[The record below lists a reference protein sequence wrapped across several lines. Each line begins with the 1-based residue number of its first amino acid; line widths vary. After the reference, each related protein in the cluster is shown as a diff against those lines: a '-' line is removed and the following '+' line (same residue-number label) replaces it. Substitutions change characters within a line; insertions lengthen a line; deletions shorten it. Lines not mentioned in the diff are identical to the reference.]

1 MVRHQPALVHPN
13 SVALVSRLYDYRLMQ
28 LRDLSPGGPNVAAYP
43 YHRLPPPHLL
53 LGYQYMHRA
62 LNDYFFE
69 NRVFMQLG
77 YESPPAQRPRRL
89 FWTCL
94 TDCSYS
100 VNVGA
105 YMRFLDLDNFHDSF
119 QQMHNAVLM
128 DRIASDMAH
137 VHLRG
142 RGVDVARSGD
152 VVGGG
157 GGDLAAAGEDDGDDA
172 AAAATAAARSHLSG
186 SGAAGLQN
194 DILLRAASRDDAVL
208 LEAIRRLRVALCHYL
223 FCYARERFNT
233 ENTYRFL
240 PGSDV
245 FGEENW
251 LTLFTDAF
259 AELDTQSLLRQ
270 AALDPRDHH
279 AEEPAETMARCFV
292 STLATGQDYDA
303 ESRGRGGFSGGAI
316 VLRNR
321 RVTDRRGLR
330 PRDRTGRAITA
341 SQVRRVRRR
350 AAELD
355 TQSLLRQAALDPRDH
370 HAEEPAE
377 TMARCFVSTLA
388 TGQDYDAESRGRG
401 GFSGG
406 AIVLRNRRVT
416 DRRGLRPR
424 DRTGRAITA
433 SQVRRV
439 RRRAVREFIDRLPR
453 VIRRRRMP
461 RPEPAVEEE
470 EPMVGEGVEEEPVP
484 PPPAAEE
491 EEEETLLDE
500 VIRTVLEA
508 IDALQEELTGAARRH
523 ELFRFT
529 NDFYR
534 LLLQTRDADI
544 ALVTESFLRKWVL
557 YFFLAEH
564 VASTLYYLYTHF
576 ISNREFRRYVDVTTL
591 QVLLVGWDVNAEP
604 VFKRIWSEQ
613 SNPATIF
620 ETLWSRILRDF
631 LMMVE
636 RTGQFEGMDEAD
648 QQLFLSDIQ
657 YRDRSGDIEEV
668 LKQLNLSEEFI
679 DSIDISFRIK
689 FRGIVAINT
698 NDDITANLRRV
709 LRDREQDIAVAR
721 HAAAAAGPALAA
733 PPHRLRR

>member
-157 GGDLAAAGEDDGDDA
+157 DDLAAAAVGEDDGDGA
-172 AAAATAAARSHLSG
+172 AAAAAAAARSHLSG

-270 AALDPRDHH
+270 AALDPRDH
-279 AEEPAETMARCFV
+279 
-292 STLATGQDYDA
+292 D
-303 ESRGRGGFSGGAI
+303 
-316 VLRNR
+316 
-321 RVTDRRGLR
+321 
-330 PRDRTGRAITA
+330 
-341 SQVRRVRRR
+341 
-350 AAELD
+350 
-355 TQSLLRQAALDPRDH
+355 
-370 HAEEPAE
+370 AEEPAE

-453 VIRRRRMP
+453 VIRRRRVP
-461 RPEPAVEEE
+461 RPEPVEEE
-470 EPMVGEGVEEEPVP
+470 EPMVGEEEEEPVP
-484 PPPAAEE
+484 PPPAAE

-709 LRDREQDIAVAR
+709 LRDREQEIAVAR
-721 HAAAAAGPALAA
+721 HAAA
-733 PPHRLRR
+733 PPQRLRR

>member
-1 MVRHQPALVHPN
+1 MVTDPPLKTSGAQFQAYRVFAELTGQSLNTVRFCQPVIASDFPMVRHQPALVHPN

-157 GGDLAAAGEDDGDDA
+157 DDLAAAVVGEDDGDGA
-172 AAAATAAARSHLSG
+172 AAAAAAAARSHLSG

-270 AALDPRDHH
+270 AALDPRDH
-279 AEEPAETMARCFV
+279 
-292 STLATGQDYDA
+292 D
-303 ESRGRGGFSGGAI
+303 
-316 VLRNR
+316 
-321 RVTDRRGLR
+321 
-330 PRDRTGRAITA
+330 
-341 SQVRRVRRR
+341 
-350 AAELD
+350 
-355 TQSLLRQAALDPRDH
+355 
-370 HAEEPAE
+370 AEEPAE

-453 VIRRRRMP
+453 VIRRRRVP
-461 RPEPAVEEE
+461 RPEPVEEE
-470 EPMVGEGVEEEPVP
+470 EPMVGEEEEEEPVP
-484 PPPAAEE
+484 PPPAAEEE

-709 LRDREQDIAVAR
+709 LRDREQEIAVAR
-721 HAAAAAGPALAA
+721 HAAAAGPALA
-733 PPHRLRR
+733 

>member
-1 MVRHQPALVHPN
+1 MVGGVVMMMMLAAAVTVGDGPSSKNVRGSMAAYRVFAELTGQSLNTVRFCQPVIASDFPMVRHQPALVNPN

-157 GGDLAAAGEDDGDDA
+157 DDLAAAAVGEDDGDDA
-172 AAAATAAARSHLSG
+172 AAAAAAARSHLSG

-350 AAELD
+350 A
-355 TQSLLRQAALDPRDH
+355 
-370 HAEEPAE
+370 
-377 TMARCFVSTLA
+377 
-388 TGQDYDAESRGRG
+388 
-401 GFSGG
+401 
-406 AIVLRNRRVT
+406 
-416 DRRGLRPR
+416 
-424 DRTGRAITA
+424 
-433 SQVRRV
+433 
-439 RRRAVREFIDRLPR
+439 VREFIDRLPR
-453 VIRRRRMP
+453 VIRRRRVP

-470 EPMVGEGVEEEPVP
+470 EPMVVEEEEEPVP
-484 PPPAAEE
+484 PPPAEE

-508 IDALQEELTGAARRH
+508 IDALQEELSGAARRH

-709 LRDREQDIAVAR
+709 LRDREQEIAVAR
-721 HAAAAAGPALAA
+721 HAAAAGPALAA

>member
-1 MVRHQPALVHPN
+1 MVRHQPALVNPN

-157 GGDLAAAGEDDGDDA
+157 DDLAAAVGEDDGDDA
-172 AAAATAAARSHLSG
+172 AAAAAAARSHLSG

-245 FGEENW
+245 FAEENW

-259 AELDTQSLLRQ
+259 
-270 AALDPRDHH
+270 
-279 AEEPAETMARCFV
+279 
-292 STLATGQDYDA
+292 
-303 ESRGRGGFSGGAI
+303 
-316 VLRNR
+316 
-321 RVTDRRGLR
+321 
-330 PRDRTGRAITA
+330 
-341 SQVRRVRRR
+341 
-350 AAELD
+350 AELD

-453 VIRRRRMP
+453 VIRRRRVP

-470 EPMVGEGVEEEPVP
+470 EPMVEEEEPVP
-484 PPPAAEE
+484 PPPAEE

-508 IDALQEELTGAARRH
+508 IDALQEELSGAARRH

-721 HAAAAAGPALAA
+721 HAAAAGPALAA

>member
-157 GGDLAAAGEDDGDDA
+157 DDLVAAAVGEDDGDGA
-172 AAAATAAARSHLSG
+172 AAAAAAAAAARSHLSG

-270 AALDPRDHH
+270 AALDPRDH
-279 AEEPAETMARCFV
+279 
-292 STLATGQDYDA
+292 D
-303 ESRGRGGFSGGAI
+303 
-316 VLRNR
+316 
-321 RVTDRRGLR
+321 
-330 PRDRTGRAITA
+330 
-341 SQVRRVRRR
+341 
-350 AAELD
+350 
-355 TQSLLRQAALDPRDH
+355 
-370 HAEEPAE
+370 AEEPAE

-453 VIRRRRMP
+453 VIRRRRVP
-461 RPEPAVEEE
+461 RPEPVEEE
-470 EPMVGEGVEEEPVP
+470 EPMVGEEEEPVP

-709 LRDREQDIAVAR
+709 LRDREQEIAVAR
-721 HAAAAAGPALAA
+721 HAAAAGPALAA
-733 PPHRLRR
+733 PPQRLRR

>member
-157 GGDLAAAGEDDGDDA
+157 DDLVAAVGEDDGDSA
-172 AAAATAAARSHLSG
+172 AAAAAAAAARSHLSG

-270 AALDPRDHH
+270 AALDPRDH
-279 AEEPAETMARCFV
+279 
-292 STLATGQDYDA
+292 D
-303 ESRGRGGFSGGAI
+303 
-316 VLRNR
+316 
-321 RVTDRRGLR
+321 
-330 PRDRTGRAITA
+330 
-341 SQVRRVRRR
+341 
-350 AAELD
+350 
-355 TQSLLRQAALDPRDH
+355 
-370 HAEEPAE
+370 AEEPAE

-453 VIRRRRMP
+453 VIRRRRVP
-461 RPEPAVEEE
+461 RPEPVEEE
-470 EPMVGEGVEEEPVP
+470 EPMVGEEEEEPVP
-484 PPPAAEE
+484 PPPAAAE

-709 LRDREQDIAVAR
+709 LRDREQEIAVAR
-721 HAAAAAGPALAA
+721 HAAAAGPALAA
-733 PPHRLRR
+733 PPQRLRR

>member
-1 MVRHQPALVHPN
+1 MVRHQPALVNPN

-157 GGDLAAAGEDDGDDA
+157 DDLAAAAVGEDDGDGA
-172 AAAATAAARSHLSG
+172 AAAAAAAARSHLSG

-350 AAELD
+350 A
-355 TQSLLRQAALDPRDH
+355 
-370 HAEEPAE
+370 
-377 TMARCFVSTLA
+377 
-388 TGQDYDAESRGRG
+388 
-401 GFSGG
+401 
-406 AIVLRNRRVT
+406 
-416 DRRGLRPR
+416 
-424 DRTGRAITA
+424 
-433 SQVRRV
+433 
-439 RRRAVREFIDRLPR
+439 VREFIDRLPR
-453 VIRRRRMP
+453 VIRRRRVP

-470 EPMVGEGVEEEPVP
+470 EPMVEEGVEEEPVP

-508 IDALQEELTGAARRH
+508 IDALQEELSGAARRH

-709 LRDREQDIAVAR
+709 LRDREQEIAVAR
-721 HAAAAAGPALAA
+721 HAAA
-733 PPHRLRR
+733 PPQRLRR

>member
-1 MVRHQPALVHPN
+1 MVRHQPALVNPN

-157 GGDLAAAGEDDGDDA
+157 GGDLAAGEDDGDDA
-172 AAAATAAARSHLSG
+172 AAAAVARSHLSG

-270 AALDPRDHH
+270 AALDPRDH
-279 AEEPAETMARCFV
+279 
-292 STLATGQDYDA
+292 
-303 ESRGRGGFSGGAI
+303 
-316 VLRNR
+316 
-321 RVTDRRGLR
+321 
-330 PRDRTGRAITA
+330 
-341 SQVRRVRRR
+341 
-350 AAELD
+350 
-355 TQSLLRQAALDPRDH
+355 
-370 HAEEPAE
+370 AEEPAE

-453 VIRRRRMP
+453 VIRRRRVP

-470 EPMVGEGVEEEPVP
+470 EPMVGMEEEEPVP
-484 PPPAAEE
+484 PPPAAEEE

>member
-1 MVRHQPALVHPN
+1 MVRHQPALVNPN

-157 GGDLAAAGEDDGDDA
+157 DDLAAVAVGEDDGDDA
-172 AAAATAAARSHLSG
+172 AAAAAAARSHLSG

-350 AAELD
+350 A
-355 TQSLLRQAALDPRDH
+355 
-370 HAEEPAE
+370 
-377 TMARCFVSTLA
+377 
-388 TGQDYDAESRGRG
+388 
-401 GFSGG
+401 
-406 AIVLRNRRVT
+406 
-416 DRRGLRPR
+416 
-424 DRTGRAITA
+424 
-433 SQVRRV
+433 
-439 RRRAVREFIDRLPR
+439 VREFIDRLPR
-453 VIRRRRMP
+453 VIRRRRVS

-470 EPMVGEGVEEEPVP
+470 EPMVEGEEEEPVP
-484 PPPAAEE
+484 PPPAEE

-709 LRDREQDIAVAR
+709 LRDREQEIAVAR
-721 HAAAAAGPALAA
+721 HAAAAAAGPALAA
-733 PPHRLRR
+733 PPQRLRQ

>member
-1 MVRHQPALVHPN
+1 MVRHQPALVNPN

-157 GGDLAAAGEDDGDDA
+157 DDLAAVGEDDGDDA
-172 AAAATAAARSHLSG
+172 AAAAAAAARSHLSG

-270 AALDPRDHH
+270 AALDPRDH
-279 AEEPAETMARCFV
+279 
-292 STLATGQDYDA
+292 D
-303 ESRGRGGFSGGAI
+303 
-316 VLRNR
+316 
-321 RVTDRRGLR
+321 
-330 PRDRTGRAITA
+330 
-341 SQVRRVRRR
+341 
-350 AAELD
+350 
-355 TQSLLRQAALDPRDH
+355 
-370 HAEEPAE
+370 AEEPAE

-453 VIRRRRMP
+453 VIRRRRVP

-470 EPMVGEGVEEEPVP
+470 EPMVVEGEEEPVP
-484 PPPAAEE
+484 PPPAEE

-709 LRDREQDIAVAR
+709 LRDREQEIAVAR
-721 HAAAAAGPALAA
+721 HAAVAGPALAA
-733 PPHRLRR
+733 PPQRLRR

>member
-157 GGDLAAAGEDDGDDA
+157 DDLAAAVGEDDDDGA
-172 AAAATAAARSHLSG
+172 AAAAAAAAARSHLSG

-270 AALDPRDHH
+270 AALDPRDH
-279 AEEPAETMARCFV
+279 
-292 STLATGQDYDA
+292 D
-303 ESRGRGGFSGGAI
+303 
-316 VLRNR
+316 
-321 RVTDRRGLR
+321 
-330 PRDRTGRAITA
+330 
-341 SQVRRVRRR
+341 
-350 AAELD
+350 
-355 TQSLLRQAALDPRDH
+355 
-370 HAEEPAE
+370 AEEPAE

-453 VIRRRRMP
+453 VIRRRRVP
-461 RPEPAVEEE
+461 RPEPVEEQE
-470 EPMVGEGVEEEPVP
+470 EPMVEEEEEEPVP
-484 PPPAAEE
+484 PPPAE

-709 LRDREQDIAVAR
+709 LRDREQEIAVAR
-721 HAAAAAGPALAA
+721 HAAAGPAALAV
-733 PPHRLRR
+733 PPQRLRR

>member
-157 GGDLAAAGEDDGDDA
+157 DDLAAVGEDDGDGAAVA
-172 AAAATAAARSHLSG
+172 AAAAAARSHLSG

-270 AALDPRDHH
+270 AALDPRDH
-279 AEEPAETMARCFV
+279 
-292 STLATGQDYDA
+292 D
-303 ESRGRGGFSGGAI
+303 
-316 VLRNR
+316 
-321 RVTDRRGLR
+321 
-330 PRDRTGRAITA
+330 
-341 SQVRRVRRR
+341 
-350 AAELD
+350 
-355 TQSLLRQAALDPRDH
+355 
-370 HAEEPAE
+370 AEEPAE

-453 VIRRRRMP
+453 VIRRRRVP
-461 RPEPAVEEE
+461 RPEPVEEE
-470 EPMVGEGVEEEPVP
+470 EPMAEEEEEEPVP
-484 PPPAAEE
+484 PPPAEE

-508 IDALQEELTGAARRH
+508 IDALQEELSGAARRH

-709 LRDREQDIAVAR
+709 LRDREQEIAVAR
-721 HAAAAAGPALAA
+721 HAAAAAAGPALAA
-733 PPHRLRR
+733 PPQRLRR

>member
-1 MVRHQPALVHPN
+1 MVRHQPALVNPN

-157 GGDLAAAGEDDGDDA
+157 GDDLAAAVGEDDGDDA
-172 AAAATAAARSHLSG
+172 AAAAARSHLSG

-350 AAELD
+350 A
-355 TQSLLRQAALDPRDH
+355 
-370 HAEEPAE
+370 
-377 TMARCFVSTLA
+377 
-388 TGQDYDAESRGRG
+388 
-401 GFSGG
+401 
-406 AIVLRNRRVT
+406 
-416 DRRGLRPR
+416 
-424 DRTGRAITA
+424 
-433 SQVRRV
+433 
-439 RRRAVREFIDRLPR
+439 VREFIDRLPR
-453 VIRRRRMP
+453 VIRRRRVP

-470 EPMVGEGVEEEPVP
+470 EPMVVEGEEEPVP
-484 PPPAAEE
+484 PPPAEE

-508 IDALQEELTGAARRH
+508 IDALQEELSGAARRH

>member
-1 MVRHQPALVHPN
+1 MVRHQPALVNPN

-157 GGDLAAAGEDDGDDA
+157 DDLAAVAVGEDDGDDA
-172 AAAATAAARSHLSG
+172 AAAAAAARSHLSG

-350 AAELD
+350 A
-355 TQSLLRQAALDPRDH
+355 
-370 HAEEPAE
+370 
-377 TMARCFVSTLA
+377 
-388 TGQDYDAESRGRG
+388 
-401 GFSGG
+401 
-406 AIVLRNRRVT
+406 
-416 DRRGLRPR
+416 
-424 DRTGRAITA
+424 
-433 SQVRRV
+433 
-439 RRRAVREFIDRLPR
+439 VREFIDRLPR
-453 VIRRRRMP
+453 VIRRRRVS

-470 EPMVGEGVEEEPVP
+470 EPMVEGEEEEPVP
-484 PPPAAEE
+484 PPPAEE

-591 QVLLVGWDVNAEP
+591 QVLLVGWDVNAES

-709 LRDREQDIAVAR
+709 LRDREQEIAVAR
-721 HAAAAAGPALAA
+721 HAAAAAAGPALAA
-733 PPHRLRR
+733 PPQRLRR

>member
-157 GGDLAAAGEDDGDDA
+157 DDLVAAVGEDDGDGA
-172 AAAATAAARSHLSG
+172 AAAAAAAAARSHLSG

-270 AALDPRDHH
+270 AALDPRDH
-279 AEEPAETMARCFV
+279 
-292 STLATGQDYDA
+292 D
-303 ESRGRGGFSGGAI
+303 
-316 VLRNR
+316 
-321 RVTDRRGLR
+321 
-330 PRDRTGRAITA
+330 
-341 SQVRRVRRR
+341 
-350 AAELD
+350 
-355 TQSLLRQAALDPRDH
+355 
-370 HAEEPAE
+370 AEEPAE

-453 VIRRRRMP
+453 VIRRRRVP
-461 RPEPAVEEE
+461 RPEPVEEE
-470 EPMVGEGVEEEPVP
+470 EPMVGEEEEEPVP
-484 PPPAAEE
+484 PPPAAAE

-709 LRDREQDIAVAR
+709 LRDREQEIAVAR
-721 HAAAAAGPALAA
+721 HAAAAGPALAA
-733 PPHRLRR
+733 PPQRLRR

>member
-1 MVRHQPALVHPN
+1 MVRHQPALVNPN

-157 GGDLAAAGEDDGDDA
+157 DDLAAAVGEDDGDGA
-172 AAAATAAARSHLSG
+172 AAAAVAAARSHLSG

-270 AALDPRDHH
+270 AALDPRDH
-279 AEEPAETMARCFV
+279 
-292 STLATGQDYDA
+292 D
-303 ESRGRGGFSGGAI
+303 
-316 VLRNR
+316 
-321 RVTDRRGLR
+321 
-330 PRDRTGRAITA
+330 
-341 SQVRRVRRR
+341 
-350 AAELD
+350 
-355 TQSLLRQAALDPRDH
+355 
-370 HAEEPAE
+370 AEEPAE

-453 VIRRRRMP
+453 VIRRRRVP
-461 RPEPAVEEE
+461 RPEPVEEE
-470 EPMVGEGVEEEPVP
+470 EPMVGEEEEEPVP
-484 PPPAAEE
+484 PPPAAAE

-721 HAAAAAGPALAA
+721 HAAAAGPALAA
-733 PPHRLRR
+733 PPQRLRR

>member
-157 GGDLAAAGEDDGDDA
+157 DDLAAAVGEDDGDGA
-172 AAAATAAARSHLSG
+172 AAAAAAAAAARSHLSG

-270 AALDPRDHH
+270 AALDPRDH
-279 AEEPAETMARCFV
+279 
-292 STLATGQDYDA
+292 D
-303 ESRGRGGFSGGAI
+303 
-316 VLRNR
+316 
-321 RVTDRRGLR
+321 
-330 PRDRTGRAITA
+330 
-341 SQVRRVRRR
+341 
-350 AAELD
+350 
-355 TQSLLRQAALDPRDH
+355 
-370 HAEEPAE
+370 AEEPAE

-453 VIRRRRMP
+453 VIRRRRVP
-461 RPEPAVEEE
+461 RPEPVEEE
-470 EPMVGEGVEEEPVP
+470 EPMVGEEEEEEPVP
-484 PPPAAEE
+484 PPPAAAE

-709 LRDREQDIAVAR
+709 LRDREQEIAVAR
-721 HAAAAAGPALAA
+721 HAAAAGPALAA
-733 PPHRLRR
+733 PPQRLRR

>member
-157 GGDLAAAGEDDGDDA
+157 DDLAAAAVGEDDGDGA
-172 AAAATAAARSHLSG
+172 AAAAAAAAARSHLSG

-350 AAELD
+350 A
-355 TQSLLRQAALDPRDH
+355 
-370 HAEEPAE
+370 
-377 TMARCFVSTLA
+377 
-388 TGQDYDAESRGRG
+388 
-401 GFSGG
+401 
-406 AIVLRNRRVT
+406 
-416 DRRGLRPR
+416 
-424 DRTGRAITA
+424 
-433 SQVRRV
+433 
-439 RRRAVREFIDRLPR
+439 VREFIDRLPR
-453 VIRRRRMP
+453 VIRRRRVP
-461 RPEPAVEEE
+461 RPEPVEEE
-470 EPMVGEGVEEEPVP
+470 EPMVEEEEEPVP
-484 PPPAAEE
+484 PPPAAE

-534 LLLQTRDADI
+534 LLLQTRDTDI

-709 LRDREQDIAVAR
+709 LRDREQEIAVAR
-721 HAAAAAGPALAA
+721 HAAA
-733 PPHRLRR
+733 PPQRLRR

>member
-1 MVRHQPALVHPN
+1 MVRHQPALVNPN

-157 GGDLAAAGEDDGDDA
+157 DDLAAAVGEDDGDGA
-172 AAAATAAARSHLSG
+172 AAAAVAAARSHLSG

-270 AALDPRDHH
+270 AALDPRDH
-279 AEEPAETMARCFV
+279 
-292 STLATGQDYDA
+292 D
-303 ESRGRGGFSGGAI
+303 
-316 VLRNR
+316 
-321 RVTDRRGLR
+321 
-330 PRDRTGRAITA
+330 
-341 SQVRRVRRR
+341 
-350 AAELD
+350 
-355 TQSLLRQAALDPRDH
+355 
-370 HAEEPAE
+370 AEEPAE

-453 VIRRRRMP
+453 VIRRRRVP
-461 RPEPAVEEE
+461 RPEPVEEE
-470 EPMVGEGVEEEPVP
+470 EPMVGEEEEEPVP

-733 PPHRLRR
+733 PPQRLRR

>member
-1 MVRHQPALVHPN
+1 MVRHQPALVNPN

-370 HAEEPAE
+370 AEEPAE

-453 VIRRRRMP
+453 VIRRRRVP

-470 EPMVGEGVEEEPVP
+470 EPMVEEWRKRSPSRRLPRRRRKKKKRSSTKSSAPFSKPSTPCKKNSPEPRAGTNSSDLPTTFTDCSCKRGTPTSRSSPSLSYESGFSTSFSPSTSPPRSTISTRISFLIANSVAMSTSPPSRSSWSDGTSTPSPSLNASGASNLTP
-484 PPPAAEE
+484 PPFSKHS
-491 EEEETLLDE
+491 
-500 VIRTVLEA
+500 
-508 IDALQEELTGAARRH
+508 GAA
-523 ELFRFT
+523 
-529 NDFYR
+529 
-534 LLLQTRDADI
+534 
-544 ALVTESFLRKWVL
+544 SC
-557 YFFLAEH
+557 
-564 VASTLYYLYTHF
+564 
-576 ISNREFRRYVDVTTL
+576 
-591 QVLLVGWDVNAEP
+591 
-604 VFKRIWSEQ
+604 
-613 SNPATIF
+613 ATF
-620 ETLWSRILRDF
+620 S
-631 LMMVE
+631 
-636 RTGQFEGMDEAD
+636 
-648 QQLFLSDIQ
+648 
-657 YRDRSGDIEEV
+657 
-668 LKQLNLSEEFI
+668 
-679 DSIDISFRIK
+679 
-689 FRGIVAINT
+689 
-698 NDDITANLRRV
+698 
-709 LRDREQDIAVAR
+709 
-721 HAAAAAGPALAA
+721 
-733 PPHRLRR
+733 

>member
-1 MVRHQPALVHPN
+1 MVRHQPALVNPN

-157 GGDLAAAGEDDGDDA
+157 GDDLAAAAVGEDDGDGA
-172 AAAATAAARSHLSG
+172 AAAAAAAAARSHLSG

-270 AALDPRDHH
+270 AALDPRDH
-279 AEEPAETMARCFV
+279 
-292 STLATGQDYDA
+292 D
-303 ESRGRGGFSGGAI
+303 
-316 VLRNR
+316 
-321 RVTDRRGLR
+321 
-330 PRDRTGRAITA
+330 
-341 SQVRRVRRR
+341 
-350 AAELD
+350 
-355 TQSLLRQAALDPRDH
+355 
-370 HAEEPAE
+370 AEEPAE

-453 VIRRRRMP
+453 VIRRRRVP
-461 RPEPAVEEE
+461 RPEPVEEE
-470 EPMVGEGVEEEPVP
+470 EPMVGEEEEEEPVP

-709 LRDREQDIAVAR
+709 LRDREQEIAVAR
-721 HAAAAAGPALAA
+721 HAAAGPALAA
-733 PPHRLRR
+733 PPQRLRR

>member
-1 MVRHQPALVHPN
+1 MVRHQPALVNPN

-157 GGDLAAAGEDDGDDA
+157 GDDLAAAVGEDDGDDA
-172 AAAATAAARSHLSG
+172 AAAAAAAARSHLSG

-350 AAELD
+350 A
-355 TQSLLRQAALDPRDH
+355 
-370 HAEEPAE
+370 
-377 TMARCFVSTLA
+377 
-388 TGQDYDAESRGRG
+388 
-401 GFSGG
+401 
-406 AIVLRNRRVT
+406 
-416 DRRGLRPR
+416 
-424 DRTGRAITA
+424 
-433 SQVRRV
+433 
-439 RRRAVREFIDRLPR
+439 VREFIDRLPR
-453 VIRRRRMP
+453 VIRRRRVP

-470 EPMVGEGVEEEPVP
+470 EPMVVEGEEEPVP

-508 IDALQEELTGAARRH
+508 IDALQEELSGAARRH

>member
-1 MVRHQPALVHPN
+1 WVTDPPLKTSGAQFQAYRVFAELTGQSLNTVRFCQPVIASDFPMVRHQPALVNPN

-157 GGDLAAAGEDDGDDA
+157 DDLAAAVGEDDGDDA
-172 AAAATAAARSHLSG
+172 AAAAAAARSHLSG

-350 AAELD
+350 A
-355 TQSLLRQAALDPRDH
+355 
-370 HAEEPAE
+370 
-377 TMARCFVSTLA
+377 
-388 TGQDYDAESRGRG
+388 
-401 GFSGG
+401 
-406 AIVLRNRRVT
+406 
-416 DRRGLRPR
+416 
-424 DRTGRAITA
+424 
-433 SQVRRV
+433 
-439 RRRAVREFIDRLPR
+439 VREFIDRLPR
-453 VIRRRRMP
+453 VIRRRRVP

-470 EPMVGEGVEEEPVP
+470 EPMVEEEEPVP
-484 PPPAAEE
+484 PPPAEE

-508 IDALQEELTGAARRH
+508 IDALQEELSGAARRH

-721 HAAAAAGPALAA
+721 HAAAAGPALA
-733 PPHRLRR
+733 

>member
-1 MVRHQPALVHPN
+1 MVRHQPALVNPN

-157 GGDLAAAGEDDGDDA
+157 DDLAAAAVGEDDGDDA
-172 AAAATAAARSHLSG
+172 AAAAAARSHLSG

-350 AAELD
+350 A
-355 TQSLLRQAALDPRDH
+355 
-370 HAEEPAE
+370 
-377 TMARCFVSTLA
+377 
-388 TGQDYDAESRGRG
+388 
-401 GFSGG
+401 
-406 AIVLRNRRVT
+406 
-416 DRRGLRPR
+416 
-424 DRTGRAITA
+424 
-433 SQVRRV
+433 
-439 RRRAVREFIDRLPR
+439 VREFIDRLPR
-453 VIRRRRMP
+453 VIRRRRVP

-470 EPMVGEGVEEEPVP
+470 EPMVVEEEEEPVP
-484 PPPAAEE
+484 PPPAEE

-508 IDALQEELTGAARRH
+508 IDALQEELSGAARRH

-709 LRDREQDIAVAR
+709 LRDREQEIAVAR
-721 HAAAAAGPALAA
+721 HAAAAGPALAA

>member
-1 MVRHQPALVHPN
+1 MVRHQPALVNPN

-157 GGDLAAAGEDDGDDA
+157 DDLAAAVGEDDGDDA
-172 AAAATAAARSHLSG
+172 AAAAAAARSHLSG

-350 AAELD
+350 A
-355 TQSLLRQAALDPRDH
+355 
-370 HAEEPAE
+370 
-377 TMARCFVSTLA
+377 
-388 TGQDYDAESRGRG
+388 
-401 GFSGG
+401 
-406 AIVLRNRRVT
+406 
-416 DRRGLRPR
+416 
-424 DRTGRAITA
+424 
-433 SQVRRV
+433 
-439 RRRAVREFIDRLPR
+439 VREFIDRLPR
-453 VIRRRRMP
+453 VIRRRRVP

-470 EPMVGEGVEEEPVP
+470 EPMVEEEEPVP
-484 PPPAAEE
+484 PPPAEE

-508 IDALQEELTGAARRH
+508 IDALQEELSGAARRH

-613 SNPATIF
+613 SNPTTIF

-721 HAAAAAGPALAA
+721 HAAAAGPALAA

>member
-1 MVRHQPALVHPN
+1 WVTDPPLKTSGAQFQAYRVFAELTGQSLNTVRFCQPVIASDFPMVRHQPALVNPN

-157 GGDLAAAGEDDGDDA
+157 DDLAAVAVGEDDGDDA
-172 AAAATAAARSHLSG
+172 AAAAAAARSHLSG

-350 AAELD
+350 A
-355 TQSLLRQAALDPRDH
+355 
-370 HAEEPAE
+370 
-377 TMARCFVSTLA
+377 
-388 TGQDYDAESRGRG
+388 
-401 GFSGG
+401 
-406 AIVLRNRRVT
+406 
-416 DRRGLRPR
+416 
-424 DRTGRAITA
+424 
-433 SQVRRV
+433 
-439 RRRAVREFIDRLPR
+439 VREFIDRLPR
-453 VIRRRRMP
+453 VIRRRRVS

-470 EPMVGEGVEEEPVP
+470 EPMVEGEEEEPVP
-484 PPPAAEE
+484 PPPAEE

-709 LRDREQDIAVAR
+709 LRDREQEIAVAR
-721 HAAAAAGPALAA
+721 HAAAAAAGPALA
-733 PPHRLRR
+733 

>member
-1 MVRHQPALVHPN
+1 MAAYRVFAELTGQSLNTVRFCQPVIASDFPMVRHQPALVNPN

-157 GGDLAAAGEDDGDDA
+157 DDLAAAVGEDDGDGA
-172 AAAATAAARSHLSG
+172 AAAAVAAARSHLSG

-270 AALDPRDHH
+270 AALDPRDH
-279 AEEPAETMARCFV
+279 
-292 STLATGQDYDA
+292 D
-303 ESRGRGGFSGGAI
+303 
-316 VLRNR
+316 
-321 RVTDRRGLR
+321 
-330 PRDRTGRAITA
+330 
-341 SQVRRVRRR
+341 
-350 AAELD
+350 
-355 TQSLLRQAALDPRDH
+355 
-370 HAEEPAE
+370 AEEPAE

-453 VIRRRRMP
+453 VIRRRRVP
-461 RPEPAVEEE
+461 RPEPVEEE
-470 EPMVGEGVEEEPVP
+470 EPMVGEEEEEPVP

-721 HAAAAAGPALAA
+721 HAAAAAAGPALAA
-733 PPHRLRR
+733 PPQRLRR

>member
-1 MVRHQPALVHPN
+1 MVRHQPALVNPN

-157 GGDLAAAGEDDGDDA
+157 DDLAAVAVGEDDGDDA
-172 AAAATAAARSHLSG
+172 AAAAAAARSHLSG

-350 AAELD
+350 A
-355 TQSLLRQAALDPRDH
+355 
-370 HAEEPAE
+370 
-377 TMARCFVSTLA
+377 
-388 TGQDYDAESRGRG
+388 
-401 GFSGG
+401 
-406 AIVLRNRRVT
+406 
-416 DRRGLRPR
+416 
-424 DRTGRAITA
+424 
-433 SQVRRV
+433 
-439 RRRAVREFIDRLPR
+439 VREFIDRLPR
-453 VIRRRRMP
+453 VIRRRRVS

-470 EPMVGEGVEEEPVP
+470 EPMVEGEEEEPVP
-484 PPPAAEE
+484 PPPAEE

-709 LRDREQDIAVAR
+709 LRDREQEIAVAR

-733 PPHRLRR
+733 PPQRLRR

>member
-1 MVRHQPALVHPN
+1 MAAYRVFAELTGQSLNTVRFCQPVIASDFPMVRNQPALVHPN
-13 SVALVSRLYDYRLMQ
+13 SVFLVSRLYDYRLMQ
-28 LRDLSPGGPNVAAYP
+28 LRDLSPNGPNVAGYP

-105 YMRFLDLDNFHDSF
+105 YMRFLDLENFHDSF

-142 RGVDVARSGD
+142 RGFDVARSGE
-152 VVGGG
+152 VVGVGK
-157 GGDLAAAGEDDGDDA
+157 DGDA
-172 AAAATAAARSHLSG
+172 ALAAARSHLSG
-186 SGAAGLQN
+186 SGAGGLQN
-194 DILLRAASRDDAVL
+194 DIIMRAASRDDATL

-223 FCYARERFNT
+223 FCYAREHFNT

-245 FGEENW
+245 FAEENW
-251 LTLFTDAF
+251 LTLFEAAF
-259 AELDTQSLLRQ
+259 ADLDTQSLIRQ
-270 AALDPRDHH
+270 AALDPRVN

-292 STLATGQDYDA
+292 STLA
-303 ESRGRGGFSGGAI
+303 SGRGYAGRAGGGGDGGDPFSGGAI

-321 RVTDRRGLR
+321 RVPDRRGLR
-330 PRDRTGRAITA
+330 PRDRQGRAITA
-341 SQVRRVRRR
+341 SQVRR
-350 AAELD
+350 
-355 TQSLLRQAALDPRDH
+355 
-370 HAEEPAE
+370 
-377 TMARCFVSTLA
+377 
-388 TGQDYDAESRGRG
+388 
-401 GFSGG
+401 
-406 AIVLRNRRVT
+406 I
-416 DRRGLRPR
+416 
-424 DRTGRAITA
+424 
-433 SQVRRV
+433 
-439 RRRAVREFIDRLPR
+439 RRRAVREFVDRLPR
-453 VIRRRRMP
+453 TIRRRRVVP
-461 RPEPAVEEE
+461 PPAPPEEEAFPEEE
-470 EPMVGEGVEEEPVP
+470 EEEMP
-484 PPPAAEE
+484 PEE

-508 IDALQEELTGAARRH
+508 IDALQNELSGAARRH

-529 NDFYR
+529 DSFYR
-534 LLLQTRDADI
+534 LLLQTRDADV

-564 VASTLYYLYTHF
+564 VASTLYYLYSHF
-576 ISNREFRRYVDVTTL
+576 VANREFRRYVDVTTL
-591 QVLLVGWDVNAEP
+591 QVLIVGWDVNAEP
-604 VFKRIWSEQ
+604 IFKRIWSEQ

-620 ETLWSRILRDF
+620 ETLWNRILRDF
-631 LMMVE
+631 LMMIE

-648 QQLFLSDIQ
+648 QHLFLSDIQ

-689 FRGIVAINT
+689 FRGIVAIST
-698 NDDITANLRRV
+698 NEAITDNLRRV
-709 LRDREQDIAVAR
+709 LRDREQELLVAR
-721 HAAAAAGPALAA
+721 HA
-733 PPHRLRR
+733 PPRMR

>member
-1 MVRHQPALVHPN
+1 MAAYRVFAELTGQSLNTVRFCQPVIASDFPMVRHQPALVNPN

-157 GGDLAAAGEDDGDDA
+157 DDLAAVAVGEDDGDDA
-172 AAAATAAARSHLSG
+172 AAAAAAARSHLSG

-350 AAELD
+350 A
-355 TQSLLRQAALDPRDH
+355 
-370 HAEEPAE
+370 
-377 TMARCFVSTLA
+377 
-388 TGQDYDAESRGRG
+388 
-401 GFSGG
+401 
-406 AIVLRNRRVT
+406 
-416 DRRGLRPR
+416 
-424 DRTGRAITA
+424 
-433 SQVRRV
+433 
-439 RRRAVREFIDRLPR
+439 VREFIDRLPR
-453 VIRRRRMP
+453 VIRRRRVP

-470 EPMVGEGVEEEPVP
+470 EPMVVEEEEEPVP
-484 PPPAAEE
+484 PPPAEEE

-508 IDALQEELTGAARRH
+508 IDALQEELSGAARRH

-709 LRDREQDIAVAR
+709 LRDREQEIAVAR
-721 HAAAAAGPALAA
+721 HAAAAGPALAA

>member
-1 MVRHQPALVHPN
+1 MVRHQPALVNPN

-157 GGDLAAAGEDDGDDA
+157 DDLAAAVGEDDGDGA
-172 AAAATAAARSHLSG
+172 AAAAAAARSHLSG

-350 AAELD
+350 A
-355 TQSLLRQAALDPRDH
+355 
-370 HAEEPAE
+370 
-377 TMARCFVSTLA
+377 
-388 TGQDYDAESRGRG
+388 
-401 GFSGG
+401 
-406 AIVLRNRRVT
+406 
-416 DRRGLRPR
+416 
-424 DRTGRAITA
+424 
-433 SQVRRV
+433 
-439 RRRAVREFIDRLPR
+439 VREFIDRLPR
-453 VIRRRRMP
+453 VIRRRRVP

-470 EPMVGEGVEEEPVP
+470 EPMVEEEEPVP
-484 PPPAAEE
+484 PPPAEE

-508 IDALQEELTGAARRH
+508 IDALQEELSGAARRH

-721 HAAAAAGPALAA
+721 HAAAAGPALAA

>member
-157 GGDLAAAGEDDGDDA
+157 DDLAAAVGEDDGDGA
-172 AAAATAAARSHLSG
+172 AAAAVAAARSHLSG

-270 AALDPRDHH
+270 AALDPRDH
-279 AEEPAETMARCFV
+279 
-292 STLATGQDYDA
+292 D
-303 ESRGRGGFSGGAI
+303 
-316 VLRNR
+316 
-321 RVTDRRGLR
+321 
-330 PRDRTGRAITA
+330 
-341 SQVRRVRRR
+341 
-350 AAELD
+350 
-355 TQSLLRQAALDPRDH
+355 
-370 HAEEPAE
+370 AEEPAE

-453 VIRRRRMP
+453 VIRRRRVP
-461 RPEPAVEEE
+461 RPEPVEEE
-470 EPMVGEGVEEEPVP
+470 EPMVGEEEEEPVP

-733 PPHRLRR
+733 PPQRLRR

>member
-1 MVRHQPALVHPN
+1 
-13 SVALVSRLYDYRLMQ
+13 
-28 LRDLSPGGPNVAAYP
+28 
-43 YHRLPPPHLL
+43 
-53 LGYQYMHRA
+53 MHRA

-157 GGDLAAAGEDDGDDA
+157 DDLAAAVGEDDGDGA
-172 AAAATAAARSHLSG
+172 AAAAVAAARSHLSG

-270 AALDPRDHH
+270 AALDPRDH
-279 AEEPAETMARCFV
+279 
-292 STLATGQDYDA
+292 D
-303 ESRGRGGFSGGAI
+303 
-316 VLRNR
+316 
-321 RVTDRRGLR
+321 
-330 PRDRTGRAITA
+330 
-341 SQVRRVRRR
+341 
-350 AAELD
+350 
-355 TQSLLRQAALDPRDH
+355 
-370 HAEEPAE
+370 AEEPAE

-453 VIRRRRMP
+453 VIRRRRVP
-461 RPEPAVEEE
+461 RPEPVEEE
-470 EPMVGEGVEEEPVP
+470 EPMVGEEEEEPVP

-721 HAAAAAGPALAA
+721 HAAAAAAGPALAA
-733 PPHRLRR
+733 PPQRLRR